1 MCVCETT
8 ATYTQYM
15 MIMIFSMFGLFRF
28 NDDDDDDDVLAVV
41 VVYTMLVVQLSIFQ
55 FWIHY
60 CQNS

>member
-1 MCVCETT
+1 MCVLCVG
-8 ATYTQYM
+8 
-15 MIMIFSMFGLFRF
+15 SMFGLFRF
-28 NDDDDDDDVLAVV
+28 NDDDDDVLAFV